1 MKYNS
6 ITKELS
12 SIIMLQNQRQKLSH
26 NAGGKIYIGACPQAL
41 TAQLAII
48 DADTPG
54 GACKIK
60 AGIPTPLDVSTK
72 EYFPSIWEEMIL
84 NAQASLNDSGTL
96 ALIASAQESAD
107 FKLLLDRVLGKEN
120 FVNQIIWHYSL
131 PGSAKRH
138 FLKRH
143 SVIYI
148 YSKTRKYFI
157 NTLAV
162 GRKRNQN
169 GRVHL
174 KKQTDGD
181 GRSFYQ
187 ITSRNKTLKYYAD
200 AIIPFDDV
208 WDIPQIGPRS
218 AENENYPG
226 QKPRELAD
234 RLILCLS
241 KPNDTV
247 IDYTCAGGTALVSA
261 CENGRSF
268 IGLARTH
275 TDAHISFMRL
285 LRAGCPR
292 LEMHGTALPT
302 KEVVSLNTLE
312 RPDCLEIYLDG
323 YGRLSGCSPFKQNGL
338 EGVDVWA
345 VGHFRDNTFVSDN
358 FALRDKRGT
367 SPDRCLKT
375 KETDGAVYI
384 ADIYGREKII
394 ALE

>member
-1 MKYNS
+1 MFFRYCL
-6 ITKELS
+6 IHTQ
-12 SIIMLQNQRQKLSH
+12 QN
-26 NAGGKIYIGACPQAL
+26 
-41 TAQLAII
+41 
-48 DADTPG
+48 
-54 GACKIK
+54 
-60 AGIPTPLDVSTK
+60 
-72 EYFPSIWEEMIL
+72 
-84 NAQASLNDSGTL
+84 
-96 ALIASAQESAD
+96 
-107 FKLLLDRVLGKEN
+107 
-120 FVNQIIWHYSL
+120 
-131 PGSAKRH
+131 
-138 FLKRH
+138 
-143 SVIYI
+143 
-148 YSKTRKYFI
+148 
-157 NTLAV
+157 
-162 GRKRNQN
+162 
-169 GRVHL
+169 
-174 KKQTDGD
+174 

-358 FALRDKRGT
+358 FALRDKRGA
-367 SPDRCLKT
+367 SPNRCLKT
-375 KETDGAVYI
+375 KETGGAVYI

>member
-12 SIIMLQNQRQKLSH
+12 SIIMLQNQRQESNH
-26 NAGGKIYIGACPQAL
+26 NAGGKIYIGACKQSL

-60 AGIPTPLDVSTK
+60 AGIPASLDLSAK
-72 EYFPSIWEEMIL
+72 EYCPSIWEEMIL

-138 FLKRH
+138 FLKRY

-174 KKQTDGD
+174 KKQTDGIPGTNKAVKCRED
-181 GRSFYQ
+181 GVTRFFAGY
-187 ITSRNKTLKYYAD
+187 TVFFLC
-200 AIIPFDDV
+200 
-208 WDIPQIGPRS
+208 G
-218 AENENYPG
+218 
-226 QKPRELAD
+226 ELFWM
-234 RLILCLS
+234 L
-241 KPNDTV
+241 
-247 IDYTCAGGTALVSA
+247 
-261 CENGRSF
+261 
-268 IGLARTH
+268 
-275 TDAHISFMRL
+275 
-285 LRAGCPR
+285 
-292 LEMHGTALPT
+292 
-302 KEVVSLNTLE
+302 
-312 RPDCLEIYLDG
+312 
-323 YGRLSGCSPFKQNGL
+323 
-338 EGVDVWA
+338 
-345 VGHFRDNTFVSDN
+345 
-358 FALRDKRGT
+358 
-367 SPDRCLKT
+367 
-375 KETDGAVYI
+375 
-384 ADIYGREKII
+384 
-394 ALE
+394 